1 MPRKKSEDA
10 CGDDTHG
17 CLVQSILFQ
26 DNNNGGIERRR
37 WRSLLGVPA
46 WKAVA
51 DFVTESVYGKSKMCF
66 LNNHNATTA
75 ARISWRSVNSKSNHH
90 PPGPNV
96 QNRGYRLGQE
106 THKIYISRFRVIM
119 DSATQVS
126 GTLVPGLFIVA
137 TDNIWHFLATHS
149 SLVGSGDGAKGG
161 IWHEPMLLVPSCEPT
176 CNLPT
181 PSWRNVPIKRV
192 LIVKPMWMLPW
203 KQPTTKWQGNNVVSE
218 GKSFL

>member
-1 MPRKKSEDA
+1 MFGTINTIPRQQQRWNRETKVKELARRAGVES
-10 CGDDTHG
+10 G
-17 CLVQSILFQ
+17 CRFRDRKRVREVKI
-26 DNNNGGIERRR
+26 
-37 WRSLLGVPA
+37 
-46 WKAVA
+46 
-51 DFVTESVYGKSKMCF
+51 CF

-106 THKIYISRFRVIM
+106 THKIYMSRFRVIM